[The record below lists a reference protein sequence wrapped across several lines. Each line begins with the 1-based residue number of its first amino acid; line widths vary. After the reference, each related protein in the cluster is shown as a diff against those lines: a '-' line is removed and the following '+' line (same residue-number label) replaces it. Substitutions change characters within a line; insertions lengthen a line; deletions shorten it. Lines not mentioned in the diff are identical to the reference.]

1 MKPFQEQTYYE
12 LLEVSTR
19 ASSDEIV
26 QAFERANELYSADS
40 VAMYALENPEMGN
53 ELRARIRE
61 AMEILT
67 DEDLRGEYDR
77 IIGVTPPALPT
88 ELLRRHQ
95 DRDDEGE
102 YDGAPTQL
110 AMTEVMNGAEA
121 GNSSHREMRVAYVPQ
136 TSSNWDRPA
145 PEPEPEPEPEQP
157 LALAPL
163 PPEEERAPRVPP
175 PPAEPESRYPPD
187 PRATPRARLHSAQVM
202 ASDSAIA
209 DAESALA
216 QVAAKVKEAPPRP
229 KAVEITEETEFSGEL
244 LRRVRESRGAS
255 LIQVAD
261 RTRIGSRHLENIE
274 ADKYASL
281 PATVY
286 LRGMLQQLARE
297 IGLDPARVAK
307 SYLSLAKR

>member
-19 ASSDEIV
+19 ASSDEII

-40 VAMYALENPEMGN
+40 VAMYALENPDMGD

-77 IIGVTPPALPT
+77 IIGVTPPTLPV
-88 ELLRRHQ
+88 EMLRRAQ

-121 GNSSHREMRVAYVPQ
+121 VNSTHREMRVSYVPQ
-136 TSSNWDRPA
+136 TSSSWDRPA
-145 PEPEPEPEPEQP
+145 PEPE
-157 LALAPL
+157 APL
-163 PPEEERAPRVPP
+163 PPEPPPPVEERAPRAPP
-175 PPAEPESRYPPD
+175 PPAQPESRYPPD
-187 PRATPRARLHSAQVM
+187 PRATPRARLDSAQVM

-216 QVAAKVKEAPPRP
+216 EVAAKVKEAPPRP

-255 LIQVAD
+255 LTQVAD